1 MSSKAPAW
9 EINYIQ
15 AVVAHLQHNTDA
27 KPESRMAKM
36 NNEPVEI
43 YTVMEVG
50 CPILQLNG

>member
-27 KPESRMAKM
+27 KPESRMSKM

-43 YTVMEVG
+43 YTVMEVSF
-50 CPILQLNG
+50 PILQLNG